1 MYGAELT
8 NGSEYHSRM
17 LATRLVRRGLSVDV
31 FTTCTARLTTP
42 SPLALRWAA
51 DYPVGRE
58 DDEGVTITRF
68 PARASLP
75 PAVARMLSA
84 AVLARWKMEARRHG
98 TMLKGSAKLVAYHER
113 CARTRPAVY
122 DRLFQLCLGPWSPRL
137 FEGVRQVLPQY
148 DLVQTGFVPFS
159 LPVRVAAL
167 ARRQRIPVV
176 LLALFHPEDAYHHH
190 RVFYDCFSSVDAIL
204 SQTAYST
211 ALFRRLAPGSNPVEG
226 GPGVDS
232 EAFLDPRV
240 SGERFR
246 ARHGLADR
254 RLVLFVGRKEH
265 GKRYDLAVDA
275 VDRLADDRIRLVL
288 IGEDIDLKP
297 VLSPRVVYL
306 GRLPR
311 AELIDAF
318 DAADVLVAPSE
329 HESFGMVFLEA
340 WMRRKPVIGN
350 AGCGPVA
357 ALLGE
362 GEDGFLCRNSEEIA
376 LRIRSLLDDP
386 ALARRLGEN
395 GYRKTM
401 AHHTWDAVADK
412 VADLYGTLIERR
424 AP

>member
-1 MYGAELT
+1 M
-8 NGSEYHSRM
+8 
-17 LATRLVRRGLSVDV
+17 
-31 FTTCTARLTTP
+31 
-42 SPLALRWAA
+42 
-51 DYPVGRE
+51 
-58 DDEGVTITRF
+58 
-68 PARASLP
+68 
-75 PAVARMLSA
+75 
-84 AVLARWKMEARRHG
+84 
-98 TMLKGSAKLVAYHER
+98 
-113 CARTRPAVY
+113 
-122 DRLFQLCLGPWSPRL
+122 
-137 FEGVRQVLPQY
+137 
-148 DLVQTGFVPFS
+148 
-159 LPVRVAAL
+159 
-167 ARRQRIPVV
+167 
-176 LLALFHPEDAYHHH
+176 
-190 RVFYDCFSSVDAIL
+190 
-204 SQTAYST
+204 
-211 ALFRRLAPGSNPVEG
+211 
-226 GPGVDS
+226 
-232 EAFLDPRV
+232 
-240 SGERFR
+240 
-246 ARHGLADR
+246 
-254 RLVLFVGRKEH
+254 
-265 GKRYDLAVDA
+265 DA